1 MKPKK
6 PLSRS
11 RRRFL
16 KTLAV
21 GAVAGIAAPTYAH
34 EIEPEH
40 LVLTQRDVVLPDWPA
55 HANGLRVGHLSD
67 FHCDTAR
74 AAART
79 ARAAKMLMDQK
90 PDVVLLTG
98 DYITYNPNTP
108 GEADF
113 ARQAAACAEALAPLQ
128 AAPRGVF
135 AVMGNHDQ
143 TRNMFGTVRAALDRV
158 GIHTLIN
165 QSVPLPGAEGVWLV
179 GLGSRSV
186 NAQNTDKALKSVP
199 PGTTR
204 LLLVHEPDYADESP
218 AGFIFQVSGHSHAGQ
233 VRVPGLPPIYCPRY
247 GRKYPEGLQVTQ
259 THPVYTTR
267 GVGMMGLQVRFCC
280 PPEVTLL
287 TLRQL

>member
-1 MKPKK
+1 MTPRKPV
-6 PLSRS
+6 SRS

-21 GAVAGIAAPTYAH
+21 GAVAGIATPTYAH

-40 LVLTQRDVVLPDWPA
+40 LVLTKRDVALPDWPA
-55 HANGLRVGHLSD
+55 HADGLRVGHLGD

-79 ARAAKMLMDQK
+79 ARAAKLLLDQK
-90 PDVVLLTG
+90 PDVVFLTG
-98 DYITYNPNTP
+98 DYITYDPDTP

-113 ARQAAACAEALAPLQ
+113 ARQAAACAEALAPLKDV
-128 AAPRGVF
+128 PRGVF

-143 TRNMFGTVRAALDRV
+143 TRAMYGTVYAPLHAAGFHVLM
-158 GIHTLIN
+158 N
-165 QSVPLPGAEGVWLV
+165 QSLPLPGAAGIWIV
-179 GLGSRSV
+179 GLKSRSL
-186 NAQNTDKALKSVP
+186 NTQDPEQALKGVP
-199 PGTTR
+199 PDATR

-233 VRVPGLPPIYCPRY
+233 VRLPGLPPIICPRF
-247 GRKYPEGLQVTQ
+247 GRKYPEGLQTTK

-267 GVGMMGLQVRFCC
+267 GVGMMGPQMRFCC

-287 TLRQL
+287 TLRRR